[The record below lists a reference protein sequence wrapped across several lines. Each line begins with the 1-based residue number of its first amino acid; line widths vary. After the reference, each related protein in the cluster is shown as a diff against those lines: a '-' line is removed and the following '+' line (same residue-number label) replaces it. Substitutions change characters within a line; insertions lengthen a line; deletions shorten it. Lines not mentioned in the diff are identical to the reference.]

1 MDGRLVVPLAVIV
14 LAGCHKD
21 SPEAQIQ
28 KAFDACVKA
37 LEAGDSGSALG
48 VLSPQFSGPEGM
60 TRDEAKLY
68 LLGLLRQEKL
78 GITVFASRIEVQGS
92 QGTQA
97 VEVVLTSR
105 SGADLLP
112 QDASRRLF
120 LLTWERLEG
129 DWRLRNLQTPGNSGA
144 IRLRSFALTKA

>member
-1 MDGRLVVPLAVIV
+1 MENRLVIPFALIA
-14 LAGCHKD
+14 LAGCHKE

-37 LEAGDSGSALG
+37 IEEADSGTAVA

-68 LLGLLRQEKL
+68 LLGLLRQEKI
-78 GITVFASRIEVQGS
+78 GITVFASRIEVKGSRGS
-92 QGTQA
+92 QS
-97 VEVVLTSR
+97 VEVLLTSR
-105 SGADLLP
+105 SGASVLP

-120 LLTWERLEG
+120 LLGWDKENG
-129 DWRLRNLQTPGNSGA
+129 NWRVRSLQESGNP
-144 IRLRSFALTKA
+144 

>member
-1 MDGRLVVPLAVIV
+1 MDGRLVVPLALVALV
-14 LAGCHKD
+14 GCRKN

-37 LEAGDSGSALG
+37 IEASDAASALDI
-48 VLSPQFSGPEGM
+48 LSPQFSGPEGM

-68 LLGLLRQEKL
+68 LMGFLRQGQL
-78 GITVFASRIEVQGS
+78 GITVLASRIEVKGA

-105 SGADLLP
+105 SGSDLLP
-112 QDASRRLF
+112 QDASRKLF
-120 LLTWERLEG
+120 LLHWETRNG
-129 DWRLRNLQTPGNSGA
+129 DWC
-144 IRLRSFALTKA
+144 LRSLLESESR

>member
-1 MDGRLVVPLAVIV
+1 MDGRWVVPLAVIA

-37 LEAGDSGSALG
+37 LEAGDSGSALAA
-48 VLSPQFSGPEGM
+48 LSPQFSGPEGM

-68 LLGLLRQEKL
+68 LLGLLHQEKI

-97 VEVVLTSR
+97 VEV
-105 SGADLLP
+105 
-112 QDASRRLF
+112 
-120 LLTWERLEG
+120 
-129 DWRLRNLQTPGNSGA
+129 
-144 IRLRSFALTKA
+144 ALTPLSKNRKLTTKARRHKEKDPQKRQALSFNERH